1 MEFSF
6 PWPVTE
12 GETLAWAVAA
22 LTVLWGLFQFFAPRM
37 ALRLLRLE
45 TRPDHPEA
53 LAEIRAGSGIQ
64 ISAGLC
70 AILFAQ
76 PFLYVGLAAAWAL
89 SAFGRIVSMMSDGGN
104 TIHNWVMLVV
114 AALMAALPAAYAFGF
129 YP

>member
-6 PWPVTE
+6 PWPVTQ
-12 GETLAWAVAA
+12 GETVAFAVAA
-22 LTVLWGLFQFFAPRM
+22 FTVLWGLVHFLAPRLT
-37 ALRLLRLE
+37 LRLLRLE

-53 LAEIRAGSGIQ
+53 VAEVRSASGFM

-76 PFLYVGLAAAWAL
+76 PFLYVGLAAAWTLA
-89 SAFGRIVSMMSDGGN
+89 AFGRIVSMLSDGAG
-104 TIHNWVMLVV
+104 TPYNWLMLLV
-114 AALMAALPAAYAFGF
+114 ALVLAILPAAYVFGF